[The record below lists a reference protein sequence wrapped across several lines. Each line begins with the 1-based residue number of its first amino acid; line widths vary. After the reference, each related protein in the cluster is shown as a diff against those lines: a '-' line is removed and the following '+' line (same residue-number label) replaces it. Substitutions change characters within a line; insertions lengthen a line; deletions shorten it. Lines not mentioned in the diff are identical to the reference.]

1 MEEIRIVEPKF
12 AKGSREEK
20 FHKIRCEFAGT
31 PTYYQ
36 TFVEGESV
44 KIESKVENPI
54 INEYG
59 GVNHVSMLNDMV
71 TITKVDERGAV
82 KEKITKHIDEF

>member
-1 MEEIRIVEPKF
+1 MEEIRIVEPNF
-12 AKGSREEK
+12 VKGSKEEK
-20 FHKIRCEFAGT
+20 FYKIRCKIVGK

-36 TFVEGESV
+36 TFIDGKSV

-59 GVNHVSMLNDMV
+59 GVNHISMVGYMV
-71 TITKVDERGAV
+71 TVTKVDERGIV
-82 KEKITKHIDEF
+82 KEKFTKHIDEF